1 MSCRGAMVFAFWI
14 RSGIIQGDALS
25 GSLFAIARTPTP
37 RDLYVSLEKGKM
49 GISRACAD
57 AIGGVLKRLQSLRTF
72 ARIMGV
78 SER

>member
-1 MSCRGAMVFAFWI
+1 MVSAFWI

-25 GSLFAIARTPTP
+25 GSLAAIALTLTLH
-37 RDLYVSLEKGKM
+37 DLYVSLEKGRM

-57 AIGGVLKRLQSLRTF
+57 DIGGVFKRLQSLRTL